1 MIGEDV
7 CLYLT
12 NRPPQS
18 NQLRVNISYDSFVK
32 LLNVKLIEVMIRIDP
47 ESALK
52 SDIGIRGDIGLECCA
67 DSCAAVARLLR
78 YVSVDGDFQSEF
90 ESSSG
95 NTTNTESS
103 SASERQKEP
112 EDNLRDNSRDI
123 ETEEDIFEAENL
135 PKMNQPIKKP
145 EKETPNSV
153 QLDLLDAMDD
163 DDFLV
168 ESRKPSSRALD
179 DSFEADIDD
188 FVDLEAEPGIGFLK
202 SGSEPTVRKFGNF
215 EIKEN
220 HFRLPHERKDKLN
233 PPLEPPFNQAE
244 QRIFVKELNL
254 SWKMYAGVD
263 FPISFEPMRMDRT
276 MRGMQMPRSKSQR
289 DAKSMVELVV
299 SKFRLRH
306 ETFSD
311 SKSGIIS
318 RTAVTLDEL
327 EILDRLD
334 ASNINKLLH
343 RK

>member
-1 MIGEDV
+1 MKTLD
-7 CLYLT
+7 
-12 NRPPQS
+12 
-18 NQLRVNISYDSFVK
+18 
-32 LLNVKLIEVMIRIDP
+32 RIDP

-95 NTTNTESS
+95 NTTSS

-112 EDNLRDNSRDI
+112 E
-123 ETEEDIFEAENL
+123 ENL
-135 PKMNQPIKKP
+135 PQETEDEITQAANEKNLQQPKSHQPMKTS
-145 EKETPNSV
+145 ETSTPNSV

-179 DSFEADIDD
+179 DSFEAEIDD

-289 DAKSMVELVV
+289 DAKSMVELIV

-343 RK
+343 RKRLKHQIQITI

>member
-1 MIGEDV
+1 MIFMKT
-7 CLYLT
+7 LH
-12 NRPPQS
+12 
-18 NQLRVNISYDSFVK
+18 
-32 LLNVKLIEVMIRIDP
+32 RIDP

-95 NTTNTESS
+95 NTTSS

-112 EDNLRDNSRDI
+112 E
-123 ETEEDIFEAENL
+123 ENL
-135 PKMNQPIKKP
+135 PQETEDEITQAANEKNLQQLKSQQPMKTS
-145 EKETPNSV
+145 ETSTPNSV

-179 DSFEADIDD
+179 DSFEAEIDD

-289 DAKSMVELVV
+289 DAKSMVELIV

-343 RK
+343 RKRLFTEKNDQKTVINVIQNIF